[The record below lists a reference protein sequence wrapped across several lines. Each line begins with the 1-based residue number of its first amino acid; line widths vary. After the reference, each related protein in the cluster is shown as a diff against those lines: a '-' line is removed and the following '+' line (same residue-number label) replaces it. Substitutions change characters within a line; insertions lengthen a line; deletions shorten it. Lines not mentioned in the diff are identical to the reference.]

1 MSDSFSPQDE
11 MIIRDVETMKVVA
24 DEQRLQILK
33 AMREPTT
40 VKALAAALGSN
51 NTRLYYHV
59 RMLAQHGL
67 IRVVG
72 INIESGIVEK
82 SYQATARRFL
92 IRNPILAGAELPA
105 ASAVAI
111 YRNLFDEARDGFAL
125 AFANRDQG
133 EPEPPRH
140 PFASRKSFRLTEA
153 QLTEFHARLD
163 ALIKE
168 TDRLA
173 QAERGAGEYSR
184 LICWSPSTSGP
195 RSNL

>member
-1 MSDSFSPQDE
+1 MSEPFIPQDE
-11 MIIRDVETMKVVA
+11 IVIRDVETMKVVA
-24 DEQRLQILK
+24 DEQRLKILK
-33 AMREPTT
+33 ALREPAT
-40 VKALAAALGSN
+40 VKEIAAALGSN

-59 RMLAQHGL
+59 RMLEQHGL
-67 IRVVG
+67 IQVVG

-82 SYQATARRFL
+82 SYQATARRIL

-111 YRNLFDEARDGFAL
+111 YRNLFDEARDGFAA
-125 AFANRDQG
+125 AFANRAAS

-140 PFASRKSFRLTEA
+140 PFASRKSFRLTES

-173 QAERGAGEYSR
+173 QVNEGLAGEPFDLLVAFYR
-184 LICWSPSTSGP
+184 PVQE
-195 RSNL
+195 